1 MSWSGA
7 GKTSMK
13 KTDKRTLL
21 QQKIAGKGSMLV
33 AFSGGVDSA
42 LLAAIARDTLRD
54 KSRCVFIDSP
64 LVPRSAR
71 KEAEQVAGDL
81 NLSLEVI
88 PVPLMRNRKFRK
100 NPVDRCYSCKK
111 MMAGILK
118 HRACELGIACVA
130 DGSNVSD
137 EGEYRPGLKA
147 MSEEGIIHPFIDAGM
162 TKQDIRDI
170 ARESGY
176 EFWNK
181 PSAACLASR
190 IPYGDE
196 ITQKKL
202 AMIEAAENLLHNSGF
217 RQVRVRTYGTIAR
230 IEVIKEEMQT
240 LLSLQDDVV
249 RGLKAIGFSSV
260 TMDLEGYRSGSMDEI
275 LR

>member
-1 MSWSGA
+1 
-7 GKTSMK
+7 
-13 KTDKRTLL
+13 
-21 QQKIAGKGSMLV
+21 MLV

-42 LLAAIARDTLRD
+42 LLGAVARDIRMD

-71 KEAEQVAGDL
+71 TEAEQVACDH
-81 NLSLEVI
+81 NLLLEVI
-88 PVPLMRNRKFRK
+88 PAPLIRNREFRK

-118 HRACELGIACVA
+118 QRACELGIACVA

-147 MSEEGIIHPFIDAGM
+147 MTEEGIFHPFIEAGM
-162 TKQDIRDI
+162 TKQDIRST

-176 EFWNK
+176 EFWDK

-196 ITQKKL
+196 ITKKKL
-202 AMIEAAENLLHNSGF
+202 TMIEAAEDFLHTSGF
-217 RQVRVRTYGTIAR
+217 RQVRVRMYGTIAR
-230 IEVIKEEMQT
+230 IEVIKEEIQT
-240 LLSLQDDVV
+240 LLSIQEDVV
-249 RGLKAIGFSSV
+249 RGLKAIGFSYI
-260 TMDLEGYRSGSMDEI
+260 TIDLEGYRSGSMDEI

>member
-1 MSWSGA
+1 MSWPSA

-21 QQKIAGKGSMLV
+21 QQKIAGKGSLLV

-71 KEAEQVAGDL
+71 KEAEQLAGDL

-88 PVPLMRNRKFRK
+88 HAPLMRNRRFRK

-118 HRACELGIACVA
+118 QRARELSIACVA

-147 MSEEGIIHPFIDAGM
+147 MTEEGIIHPFIEAGM
-162 TKQDIRDI
+162 TKQDIRNI
-170 ARESGY
+170 TRESGY

-202 AMIEAAENLLHNSGF
+202 AMIEAAEDFLHTSGF

-240 LLSLQDDVV
+240 LLSIQEDVAKK
-249 RGLKAIGFSSV
+249 LKAIGFSYITV
-260 TMDLEGYRSGSMDEI
+260 DLEGYRSGSMDEI
-275 LR
+275 LQ